1 MQKIILDTIKSFRKE
16 FNVVR
21 YEQDGLQH
29 EGFMYGHNPTSK
41 DLETFLKQAL
51 TKAFEAGQKSREK
64 EIVRKAKLACLSVIM
79 GMSLENLLGN
89 IQQKEFSKRL
99 DEAFE
104 YLSES
109 LSLTKESKE

>member
-41 DLETFLKQAL
+41 DLENFLEQAL
-51 TKAFEAGQKSREK
+51 TKSFEAGQKSREK
-64 EIVRKAKLACLSVIM
+64 EIVESYNEWYQQNCKKNNVVRKTPYTIFHKI
-79 GMSLENLLGN
+79 
-89 IQQKEFSKRL
+89 IK
-99 DEAFE
+99 
-104 YLSES
+104 S
-109 LSLTKESKE
+109 LSLTKESK